1 MQVLF
6 LMWLLMAGMKDV
18 LWGTEREG
26 GEGQPTRTTEV
37 DAAEGPV
44 GPPPPKP

>member
-6 LMWLLMAGMKDV
+6 LMWLLLAGMKDV
-18 LWGTEREG
+18 LWGTGHESVVVA
-26 GEGQPTRTTEV
+26 PTRTTDV
-37 DAAEGPV
+37 DAAEGPL